1 MSFEPGILFWVAVLS
16 ALVSAVLAVR
26 LENAVRA
33 VGSLIVL
40 IFSVIFVLNSQGAVG
55 LGLAVFLLLGPVIV
69 GFLVIALVSRKIS
82 QPIRF
87 TVSSYSRVYLFA
99 ASIFFLVNLLLV
111 ANTSVWKY
119 AEDVN
124 ILTLEKALE
133 IIAETYYLPILS
145 LLSFVLLMAAW
156 AVSLKRKEIF

>member
-1 MSFEPGILFWVAVLS
+1 MTFEPGILFWVAVLS

-33 VGSLIVL
+33 VGALIVL
-40 IFSVIFVLNSQGAVG
+40 ILSVILVLLSQGAVG
-55 LGLAVFLLLGPVIV
+55 LSLVAFLLLGPVIV
-69 GFLVIALVSRKIS
+69 SFLVIALVSRKFS

-87 TVSSYSRVYLFA
+87 TLSSYSRVYLFA
-99 ASIFFLVNLLLV
+99 AAIFFLVNLYLV

-119 AEDVN
+119 AWDIN
-124 ILTLEKALE
+124 ILTLDKALE

-145 LLSFVLLMAAW
+145 LLSFVLLMAVW

>member
-1 MSFEPGILFWVAVLS
+1 MTFEPSILFWVAVLS
-16 ALVSAVLAVR
+16 SLFSAVLAVR

-33 VGSLIVL
+33 VGALIVL
-40 IFSVIFVLNSQGAVG
+40 ILSVIIVLLSQGAVG
-55 LGLAVFLLLGPVIV
+55 LGLVAFLLLGPVIV
-69 GFLVIALVSRKIS
+69 SFLVIALVSRKIS

-87 TVSSYSRVYLFA
+87 TLSSYGRVYLFA
-99 ASIFFLVNLLLV
+99 AAIFFLINLYLV

-119 AEDVN
+119 AGDIN
-124 ILTLEKALE
+124 ILTLDKALE

-145 LLSFVLLMAAW
+145 LLSFVLLTAVW

>member
-1 MSFEPGILFWVAVLS
+1 MTFEPSILFWVAVLS
-16 ALVSAVLAVR
+16 SLFSAVLAVR

-33 VGSLIVL
+33 VGALIVL
-40 IFSVIFVLNSQGAVG
+40 FLSVIIVLLSQGAVG
-55 LGLAVFLLLGPVIV
+55 LGLVAFLLLGPVIV
-69 GFLVIALVSRKIS
+69 SFLVIALVSRKIS

-87 TVSSYSRVYLFA
+87 TLSSNSRVYLFA
-99 ASIFFLVNLLLV
+99 AAIFFLINLYLV

-119 AEDVN
+119 AGDIN
-124 ILTLEKALE
+124 ILTLDKALE

-145 LLSFVLLMAAW
+145 LLSFVLLTAVW

>member
-1 MSFEPGILFWVAVLS
+1 MTFEPSILFWVAVLLS
-16 ALVSAVLAVR
+16 LFSAVLAVR

-33 VGSLIVL
+33 VGALIVL
-40 IFSVIFVLNSQGAVG
+40 FLSVIIVLLSQGAVG
-55 LGLAVFLLLGPVIV
+55 LGLVAFLLLGPVIV
-69 GFLVIALVSRKIS
+69 SFLVIALVSRKIS

-87 TVSSYSRVYLFA
+87 TLSSNSRVYLFA
-99 ASIFFLVNLLLV
+99 AAIFFLINLYLV

-119 AEDVN
+119 AGDIN
-124 ILTLEKALE
+124 ILTLDKALE

-145 LLSFVLLMAAW
+145 LLSFVLLTAVW

>member
-1 MSFEPGILFWVAVLS
+1 MTFEPGLLFWVAGLS

-33 VGSLIVL
+33 VMALIVL
-40 IFSVIFVLNSQGAVG
+40 ILSVIIVLLSQGAVG
-55 LGLAVFLLLGPVIV
+55 LSLVAFLLLGPLIIS
-69 GFLVIALVSRKIS
+69 FLVIALVSRKIS

-87 TVSSYSRVYLFA
+87 ILSSYSRLYLFVA
-99 ASIFFLVNLLLV
+99 AIFFLVNLYLV

-119 AEDVN
+119 AGDIN
-124 ILTLEKALE
+124 ILTLDRALE

-145 LLSFVLLMAAW
+145 LLSLMLLLAVW

>member
-1 MSFEPGILFWVAVLS
+1 MTFEPSILFWVAVLLS
-16 ALVSAVLAVR
+16 LFSAVLAVR

-33 VGSLIVL
+33 VGALIVL
-40 IFSVIFVLNSQGAVG
+40 FLSVIIVLLSQGAVG
-55 LGLAVFLLLGPVIV
+55 LGLVAFLLLGPVIV
-69 GFLVIALVSRKIS
+69 SFLVIALVSRKIS

-87 TVSSYSRVYLFA
+87 TLSSTSRVYLFA
-99 ASIFFLVNLLLV
+99 AAIFFLINLYLV

-119 AEDVN
+119 AGDIN
-124 ILTLEKALE
+124 ILTLDKALE

-145 LLSFVLLMAAW
+145 LLSFVLLTAVW

>member
-1 MSFEPGILFWVAVLS
+1 MTFEPSILFWVAVLS
-16 ALVSAVLAVR
+16 SLFSAVLAVR

-33 VGSLIVL
+33 VGALIVL
-40 IFSVIFVLNSQGAVG
+40 ILSVIIVLLSQGAVG
-55 LGLAVFLLLGPVIV
+55 LGLVAFLLLGPVIV
-69 GFLVIALVSRKIS
+69 SFLVITLVSRKIS

-87 TVSSYSRVYLFA
+87 TLSSYSRVYLFA
-99 ASIFFLVNLLLV
+99 AAIFFLINLYLV

-119 AEDVN
+119 AGDIN
-124 ILTLEKALE
+124 ILTLDKALE

-145 LLSFVLLMAAW
+145 LLSFVLLTAVW

>member
-1 MSFEPGILFWVAVLS
+1 MTFEPSILFWVAVLS
-16 ALVSAVLAVR
+16 SLFSAVLAVR

-33 VGSLIVL
+33 VGALIVL
-40 IFSVIFVLNSQGAVG
+40 IVSVIIVLLSQGAVG
-55 LGLAVFLLLGPVIV
+55 LGLVAFLLLGPVIV
-69 GFLVIALVSRKIS
+69 SFLVIALVSRKIS

-87 TVSSYSRVYLFA
+87 TLSSNSRVYLFA
-99 ASIFFLVNLLLV
+99 AAIFFLINLYLV

-119 AEDVN
+119 AGDIN
-124 ILTLEKALE
+124 ILTLDKALE

-145 LLSFVLLMAAW
+145 LLSFVLLTAVW

>member
-1 MSFEPGILFWVAVLS
+1 MNFEPGILFWVAVLS
-16 ALVSAVLAVR
+16 SLVSAVLAVR

-33 VGSLIVL
+33 VGAIMVF
-40 IFSVIFVLNSQGAVG
+40 IFSVIIVLLSQGAVG
-55 LGLAVFLLLGPVIV
+55 LGLVAFLLLGPVLV
-69 GFLVIALVSRKIS
+69 SFLVIALVSRKNF

-87 TVSSYSRVYLFA
+87 SLSDNSRVYLFA
-99 ASIFFLVNLLLV
+99 AAIFFLANLYLV

-119 AEDVN
+119 SSDIN
-124 ILTLEKALE
+124 ILTLDNALI

-145 LLSFVLLMAAW
+145 LLSYVLLMAAW

>member
-1 MSFEPGILFWVAVLS
+1 MTFEPGILFWVAVLS

-33 VGSLIVL
+33 VGALIVL
-40 IFSVIFVLNSQGAVG
+40 ILSVIIVLLSQGAVG
-55 LGLAVFLLLGPVIV
+55 LGLVAFLLLGPVIV
-69 GFLVIALVSRKIS
+69 GFLVIALVKRKTS

-87 TVSSYSRVYLFA
+87 TLSNHSRVYLFA
-99 ASIFFLVNLLLV
+99 ASIFFLVNLYLV

-119 AEDVN
+119 AGDIN
-124 ILTLEKALE
+124 ILTLDKALE
-133 IIAETYYLPILS
+133 IIAETYYLPILA
-145 LLSFVLLMAAW
+145 LLSFVLLMAVW

>member
-1 MSFEPGILFWVAVLS
+1 MTFEPSILFWVAVLS
-16 ALVSAVLAVR
+16 SLFSAVLAVR

-33 VGSLIVL
+33 VGALIVL
-40 IFSVIFVLNSQGAVG
+40 ILSVIIVLLSQGAVG
-55 LGLAVFLLLGPVIV
+55 LGLVAFLLLGPVIV
-69 GFLVIALVSRKIS
+69 SFLVIALVSRKIS

-87 TVSSYSRVYLFA
+87 TLSSNSRVYLFA
-99 ASIFFLVNLLLV
+99 AAICFMINLYLV

-119 AEDVN
+119 AGDIN
-124 ILTLEKALE
+124 ILTLDKALE

-145 LLSFVLLMAAW
+145 LLSFVLLTAVW

>member
-1 MSFEPGILFWVAVLS
+1 MTFEPGILFWVAVLS

-33 VGSLIVL
+33 VGALIVL
-40 IFSVIFVLNSQGAVG
+40 ILSVILVLLSQGAVG
-55 LGLAVFLLLGPVIV
+55 LSLVAFLLLGPVIV
-69 GFLVIALVSRKIS
+69 SFLVIALVSRKFS

-87 TVSSYSRVYLFA
+87 TLSSYSRVYLFA
-99 ASIFFLVNLLLV
+99 AAIFFLVNLYLV

-119 AEDVN
+119 AWDIN
-124 ILTLEKALE
+124 ILTLDKALE
-133 IIAETYYLPILS
+133 IIAETYYLPILA
-145 LLSFVLLMAAW
+145 LLSFVLLMAVW

>member
-1 MSFEPGILFWVAVLS
+1 MTFEPSILFWVAVLLS
-16 ALVSAVLAVR
+16 LFSAVLAVR

-33 VGSLIVL
+33 VGALIVL
-40 IFSVIFVLNSQGAVG
+40 FLSVIIVLLSQGAVG
-55 LGLAVFLLLGPVIV
+55 LGLVAFLLLGPVIV
-69 GFLVIALVSRKIS
+69 SFLVIVLVSRKIS

-87 TVSSYSRVYLFA
+87 TLSSNSRVYLFA
-99 ASIFFLVNLLLV
+99 AAIFFLINLYLV

-119 AEDVN
+119 AGDIN
-124 ILTLEKALE
+124 ILTLDKALE

-145 LLSFVLLMAAW
+145 LLSFVLLMAVW